1 MTPTWLDHL
10 FVLLVMLGAFPFG
23 GWIAYRRFLARAARI
38 GGRALVQEYR
48 NTLLWLGGLAIA
60 ALLVWWIG
68 ARPFA
73 ALFVTPPRL
82 PDGAEMAPPIAL
94 GAGIGLLVRPLLAW
108 RIPRLAAVFRRQMA
122 PIAAFLPRT
131 GEQLLWGLAVS
142 LAAGLCEEI
151 GYRGYLMPYLG
162 AYLPLWGMIVGGA
175 LIFGLAHIYQ
185 GWMGTLMTTLI
196 GAALAGL
203 YLVCGSLWWPIALH
217 AAIDLSA
224 MITAFVVLRQPRAAA
239 L

>member
-1 MTPTWLDHL
+1 MTPGWPDHL
-10 FVLLVMLGAFPFG
+10 FVLIVMLGAFPFG
-23 GWIAYRRFLARAARI
+23 GWIAYRRFLARATRI
-38 GGRALVQEYR
+38 GDRALVQEYR
-48 NTLLWLGGLAIA
+48 NTLLWLAGLAVA
-60 ALLVWWIG
+60 TWLVWWIG
-68 ARPFA
+68 GRPLA
-73 ALFVTPPRL
+73 ALFATPPRL
-82 PDGAEMAPPIAL
+82 PDGPDIAPPIAF
-94 GAGIGLLVRPLLAW
+94 GAGIGLLARPVLAW
-108 RIPRLAAVFRRQMA
+108 RIPRIAQAFRRQIA

-131 GEQLLWGLAVS
+131 GAQLRWGLIVS

-162 AYLPLWGMIVGGA
+162 AALPLWGMIAGGA

-185 GWMGTLMTTLI
+185 GWVGTLMTTLI

-224 MITAFVVLRQPRAAA
+224 MVTAYVVLRLPRTNAP
-239 L
+239 